1 MPGIFQ
7 SLDIARRAIYANRLG
22 LDVASHNIANV
33 NTPGYTR
40 QRANLKAALP
50 LNIIQGQLG
59 MGVTVESVTRAR
71 NQLLDFQFRRANVS
85 LGDSEARTMVL
96 RQLETVINEPSDG
109 GIASLMN
116 GFFAEF
122 SNLAS
127 DPENTALRNTLVQKT
142 ETLVAAFHDKNTQ
155 ILEIQSGIRKDT
167 QNSVNQVNE
176 LTRRIADL
184 NKKID
189 GNSGLLGGSNDLKD
203 QRDQLLDKLSKL
215 VDIRYSENRNGNLS
229 VSANGINLVSGNTF
243 NELSVKTAGAGN
255 GLSLTVTNK
264 AGDAVN
270 IKGGKIGALLKLHN
284 KTLPDI
290 KNKLDNLAKNFVD
303 EVNRLHR
310 TGKTLPTGNP
320 PTSATNIDFFVGTDS
335 ASIDIAA
342 PIRDN
347 VSNIAASKDGAVGN
361 GDVAVSIANLRNRKV
376 FEQGTQ
382 TLSDYYTNIINNVG
396 TQIETAKNENSSQEQ
411 VVNQI
416 QNQRDSESGV
426 SLDEEM
432 TNLIKFQRSLE
443 ASARVVR
450 VVDDVL
456 NTVINMV

>member
-1 MPGIFQ
+1 
-7 SLDIARRAIYANRLG
+7 
-22 LDVASHNIANV
+22 
-33 NTPGYTR
+33 
-40 QRANLKAALP
+40 
-50 LNIIQGQLG
+50 
-59 MGVTVESVTRAR
+59 
-71 NQLLDFQFRRANVS
+71 
-85 LGDSEARTMVL
+85 
-96 RQLETVINEPSDG
+96 
-109 GIASLMN
+109 
-116 GFFAEF
+116 
-122 SNLAS
+122 
-127 DPENTALRNTLVQKT
+127 
-142 ETLVAAFHDKNTQ
+142 
-155 ILEIQSGIRKDT
+155 
-167 QNSVNQVNE
+167 
-176 LTRRIADL
+176 
-184 NKKID
+184 
-189 GNSGLLGGSNDLKD
+189 LGGSNDLKD

-215 VDIRYSENRNGNLS
+215 VDIRYSEDRNGNLS
-229 VSANGINLVSGNTF
+229 VSANGINLVSGITF

-347 VSNIAASKDGAVGN
+347 VSNIAASRDGAVGN